1 MVMVLTHETVSWF
14 DTYCNVHGWLI
25 RLSALE
31 LMKKAVKMAVGT
43 GLIKLMNPIAVNRYK
58 RFSKAGL
65 AVELN
70 KPNIQQL
77 RLIEMQM
84 LSVVFHF
91 AAQFEFDRDDEK
103 FLFNMINDLTRVEK
117 AKNAVIQFQISPAKI
132 DIEQSIVV
140 PDYTQMDRI
149 LKEERT
155 TLIKSCSNAKE
166 SATDGEKEDLVELE
180 EQLLKMRFQ
189 SLHQNKYNE
198 DVFFC
203 SSNGKEH
210 ETNLFMVLS
219 VLMLLLG
226 WLHLSW
232 EGQFMVAFVV
242 KACIEDCERASY
254 ERPKRNLITWND
266 LVDGYVHQRHA
277 NMELD
282 SFEDMTRKT
291 QDVVPNYITFVHVL
305 IECTW
310 EIRRTS
316 RSVDAAVNLLV
327 ADS

>member
-1 MVMVLTHETVSWF
+1 MIVSDLYAQNMVF
-14 DTYCNVHGWLI
+14 IYRLI

-43 GLIKLMNPIAVNRYK
+43 GTK

-103 FLFNMINDLTRVEK
+103 FLFNMINDLTR
-117 AKNAVIQFQISPAKI
+117 FQISPAKI

-166 SATDGEKEDLVELE
+166 SATDGEK
-180 EQLLKMRFQ
+180 
-189 SLHQNKYNE
+189 
-198 DVFFC
+198 
-203 SSNGKEH
+203 
-210 ETNLFMVLS
+210 
-219 VLMLLLG
+219 
-226 WLHLSW
+226 
-232 EGQFMVAFVV
+232 
-242 KACIEDCERASY
+242 
-254 ERPKRNLITWND
+254 
-266 LVDGYVHQRHA
+266 
-277 NMELD
+277 
-282 SFEDMTRKT
+282 
-291 QDVVPNYITFVHVL
+291 
-305 IECTW
+305 
-310 EIRRTS
+310 RRI
-316 RSVDAAVNLLV
+316 
-327 ADS
+327 